1 MRIKTM
7 RKNLRILTFIFSS
20 MSLLSCG
27 QEKMYLN
34 EEELADI
41 SIYEVGDKL
50 IFKNVETRETDTS
63 RITKKEIYH
72 ENYDWFWH
80 DGYQPQIAEIRYTN
94 EKLIYDDNQEGGLIA
109 RKKRT
114 PNDKIEF
121 AVTFLY
127 SLFTSQNELK
137 VLDRLDLNL
146 TDKSLNNVV
155 VYYKEK
161 NKRHK
166 PKDDF
171 KPQKLYWD
179 RKYGIIKYQT
189 YGGDVWERINW

>member
-1 MRIKTM
+1 MKIKTM
-7 RKNLRILTFIFSS
+7 RKNLRILTLIFSS

-41 SIYEVGDKL
+41 NIYEVGDKL
-50 IFKNVETRETDTS
+50 IFKNAETGETDTS

-72 ENYDWFWH
+72 ENYDWFRH

-127 SLFTSQNELK
+127 SLFTAHNELK

-179 RKYGIIKYQT
+179 SKYGIIKYET